1 MNLFSKVIN
10 ILQIGDDQKELSTK
24 TLWSL
29 FIQVGAAGLVFI
41 SNIILARIM
50 GVKEYGSYTFAISLA
65 LLLSG
70 IATSGFVNLL
80 LRRTAAY
87 TETEEYSLL
96 KGLIGWCMQYIIIIA
111 AIITLITCLIFMLFN
126 FTNVPDTT
134 PMLIAVL
141 SVPLISFLI
150 FYQSTLNGGH
160 FIVQSQLPEKI
171 IKPSLIILLV
181 TIIYSLSIP
190 NINALTCITINFI
203 ATLFALAIA
212 YLSFR
217 KNILTLTHDIAS
229 EYQTPEWA
237 NNYRSLFLLGI
248 LSIINSRLDVLMLGF
263 MRSPEEVGVYNASS
277 RLSEFVSFSLFVIN
291 IGLAPMISK
300 LYASKQISSL
310 QKLVTKTSRI
320 TLLIALPII
329 LILLFGGR
337 YILSLFGPDFILG
350 YNCLI
355 ILAGA
360 QLVSILAGS
369 SGYLLTMTG
378 NENSATGAMII
389 SLLINVL
396 LNILLIPKFGIIGAA
411 YSTAVST
418 IAWNICMAVMAR
430 IKTGINPTFIGK

>member
-1 MNLFSKVIN
+1 MKLFNKVLN
-10 ILQIGDDQKELSTK
+10 AMQIGGDQKELSAK

-29 FIQVGAAGLVFI
+29 FIQVSAAGLVFVT
-41 SNIILARIM
+41 NIILARVM
-50 GVKEYGSYTFAISLA
+50 GAKEYGSYTFAISLA

-111 AIITLITCLIFMLFN
+111 AIITLIACLIFMLFN
-126 FTNVPDTT
+126 FTNVPNSTT
-134 PMLIAVL
+134 VLIAVL
-141 SVPLISFLI
+141 SVPLISLLV
-150 FYQSTLNGGH
+150 FYQSALNGGH

-171 IKPSLIILLV
+171 IKPSLIVLIV
-181 TIIYSLSIP
+181 SIIFSLSIP
-190 NINALTCITINFI
+190 SINAVTCIVINCI
-203 ATLFALAIA
+203 ATFFALAIA

-229 EYQTPEWA
+229 EYETPEWTV
-237 NNYRSLFLLGI
+237 NYKNLFLLGI
-248 LSIINSRLDVLMLGF
+248 LSIINSKLDVLMLGF
-263 MRSPEEVGVYNASS
+263 MRPPEEVGIYNASS
-277 RLSEFVSFSLFVIN
+277 KLSELVSFSLFVIN

-300 LYASKQISSL
+300 LYASKQINNL
-310 QKLVTKTSRI
+310 QKLVTKISRI

-350 YNCLI
+350 YHCLI

-378 NENSATGAMII
+378 NENSATVAMII
-389 SLLINVL
+389 SLVINVL
-396 LNILLIPKFGIIGAA
+396 LNILLIPKFGIKGAA
-411 YSTAVST
+411 YSTAASI
-418 IAWNICMAVMAR
+418 IAWNICMAIMAR